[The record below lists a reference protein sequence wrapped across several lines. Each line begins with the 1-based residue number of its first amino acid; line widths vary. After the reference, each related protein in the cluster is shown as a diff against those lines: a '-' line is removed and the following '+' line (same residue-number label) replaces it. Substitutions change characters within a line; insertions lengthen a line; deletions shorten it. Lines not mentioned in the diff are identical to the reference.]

1 MSWQMSWQLS
11 PAREFAR
18 HAADWARLHASLGP
32 THASSLLDA
41 AFVAPLVA
49 QFGRGDE
56 LLACFRD
63 TGGAVRAM
71 AIVHPSRRGAWS
83 TFQPAQ
89 APVGLWLQAQDLATE
104 DLARSLLGA
113 LPGFPLLL
121 ALTQMDPMLVPRPP
135 DAACVRTLDYIDT
148 ARVTL
153 AGSFEDYWNARG
165 KNLRGNLKK
174 QRARLE
180 REGVATRMVVDRLPA
195 DMAAA
200 VGDYARLET
209 TGWKGAE
216 GTAVS
221 SGNAQGRYYRAMLE
235 GMAAR
240 DGASVYR
247 YYFGEQLV
255 AMDLCVED
263 GESIVVLKTAYD
275 ESVPSNLS
283 PTLLMREEACRSLFD
298 GGRFARLEF
307 YGRLMEWHTR
317 WTEEVRT
324 LYHVNYYRWPGIG
337 RLHALMDA
345 RKAAR
350 ARPAHTTTTSL

>member
-1 MSWQMSWQLS
+1 MSWTLY
-11 PAREFAR
+11 PASEFAR
-18 HAADWARLHASLGP
+18 HVDDWTRLHASLDPG
-32 THASSLLDA
+32 HASALLA
-41 AFVAPLVA
+41 AEFVAPLIA

-56 LLACFRD
+56 LLACLRD
-63 TGGAVRAM
+63 GSAIRAM
-71 AIVHPSRRGAWS
+71 ALVHPSRRGAWS

-89 APVGLWLQAQDLATE
+89 APVGLWLQQPGLDTAA
-104 DLARSLLGA
+104 LARGLLGV

-121 ALTQMDPMLVPRPP
+121 ALTQMDPMLIPRPAESP
-135 DAACVRTLDYIDT
+135 CTRSLDYIDT

-153 AGSFEDYWNARG
+153 AGRFDDYWNARG

-180 REGVATRMVVDRLPA
+180 REGIATRMVIERAPA
-195 DMAAA
+195 AMAQA
-200 VGDYARLET
+200 VAEYGRLET
-209 TGWKGAE
+209 AGWKGSE

-221 SGNAQGRYYRAMLE
+221 SDNAQGRYYRAMLE

-240 DGASVYR
+240 DAASVYR

-263 GESIVVLKTAYD
+263 GASIVVLKTAYD

-283 PTLLMREEACRSLFD
+283 PTLLMREEATRRLFD
-298 GGRFARLEF
+298 AGHFERLEF
-307 YGRLMEWHTR
+307 YGRVMEWHMR

-324 LYHVNYYRWPGIG
+324 MYHVNYYRWPGVK
-337 RLHALMDA
+337 RLHALLDK
-345 RKAAR
+345 RSR
-350 ARPAHTTTTSL
+350 VGSRPANTTTTSL

>member
-1 MSWQMSWQLS
+1 MSWTFY

-18 HAADWARLHASLGP
+18 HRQDWSQLHASLDA
-32 THASSLLDA
+32 THASSLLA
-41 AFVAPLVA
+41 AEFVAPLIE
-49 QFGRGDE
+49 QFGSGDE
-56 LLACFRD
+56 LLACLREEG
-63 TGGAVRAM
+63 TLRGRVRAM

-89 APVGLWLQAQDLATE
+89 APVGLWLQADGLDTAT
-104 DLARSLLGA
+104 LARSLLA
-113 LPGFPLLL
+113 TLPGFPLLL
-121 ALTQMDPMLVPRPP
+121 ALTQMDPMLLPRPAEGP
-135 DAACVRTLDYIDT
+135 CTRTLDYIDT

-153 AGSFEDYWNARG
+153 AGSFEAYWNARG

-180 REGVATRMVVDRLPA
+180 REGIATRLVIDRAPA
-195 DMAAA
+195 AMAQA
-200 VGDYARLET
+200 VADYGHLET
-209 TGWKGAE
+209 SGWKGSE

-221 SGNAQGRYYRAMLE
+221 VDNAQGRYYRAMLE
-235 GMAAR
+235 GMAAS
-240 DGASVYR
+240 DAASVYR

-263 GESIVVLKTAYD
+263 GTSIVVLKTAYD

-298 GGRFARLEF
+298 GGRFQRLEF
-307 YGRLMEWHTR
+307 YGRVMEWHTR

-324 LYHVNYYRWPGIG
+324 MYHVNYYRWPGVK
-337 RLHALMDA
+337 RLHTLLDT
-345 RKAAR
+345 RTKVGS
-350 ARPAHTTTTSL
+350 RPANTTTTSL

>member
-1 MSWQMSWQLS
+1 MSWTIA
-11 PAREFAR
+11 PARDFAQ
-18 HAADWARLHASLGP
+18 HAAAWSRLHAALGP
-32 THASSLLDA
+32 GHASALLA
-41 AFVAPLVA
+41 ADFVAPMID

-56 LLACFRD
+56 LVACLQD
-63 TGGAVRAM
+63 GATAGATMRAT
-71 AIVHPSRRGAWS
+71 AIVRPSRRGAWT

-89 APVGLWLQAQDLATE
+89 APAGLWLQAPGE
-104 DLARSLLGA
+104 DTAQLARSLMQA
-113 LPGFPLLL
+113 LPGFPLML
-121 ALTQMDPMLVPRPP
+121 ALTQMDPMLMPRPLDGP
-135 DAACVRTLDYIDT
+135 CTRTLDYIDT

-153 AGSFEDYWNARG
+153 RGSFDEYWNARG

-180 REGVATRMVVDRLPA
+180 REGVITRMVVERDPA
-195 DMAAA
+195 AMAAA
-200 VGDYARLET
+200 VADYGRLET
-209 TGWKGAE
+209 SGWKGGQ

-221 SGNAQGRYYRAMLE
+221 VENAQGRYYRAMLE

-240 DGASVYR
+240 GAASVYR
-247 YYFGEQLV
+247 YYFGEHLV

-298 GGRFARLEF
+298 AGRDGGKFSRLEF
-307 YGRLMEWHTR
+307 YGRVMEWHTR

-324 LYHVNYYRWPGIG
+324 MYHVNYYRWPGLG
-337 RLHALMDA
+337 RLHAMLEA
-345 RKAAR
+345 SS
-350 ARPAHTTTTSL
+350 RPAHTTTKSL